1 MKIKTKITLL
11 DSIESIGNQM
21 KSMTSK
27 DESALKQK
35 DLLKSEI
42 QTVMD
47 YLECTETQSMLFCA
61 IFFLTITET
70 SCSSSDIGNVLNCGP
85 FEMIRL
91 DSDMNELIKKKQ
103 IIKAGSNHNRKRQNV
118 CYAVPLDLVEL
129 VSKGQKREPFDDT
142 MGLFEVGEILFRT
155 LGDYRDGDIT
165 FEQLKEEIDFYVER
179 FAHFPAFKYLKE
191 LCLTENEKLIFI
203 YVLTD
208 TCQGEESIDI
218 LWGLNKYILKVQNR
232 VELRRKFL
240 NRTAHLVTS
249 GVLEFNDNHYRTD
262 QFIRFTQAATERIFE
277 EESILFDRKTFKPGP
292 CILIEHTS
300 IKEKALFYDETEV
313 KELKM
318 FEDVIESAK
327 YKSVI
332 ERLSEKNLPK
342 GITTILHGYP
352 GTGKTESVYQLAR
365 KSKRN
370 ILLVDI
376 SQIRDKY
383 VGESEK
389 QLKEVFNVYRR
400 ALKHFEEAPILLFN
414 ESDAL
419 ISKRVN
425 VAHST
430 DQMNNAMQNVLLQE
444 MENFSGILMATT
456 NLIHNLDSAFDRRFL
471 FKIKFSKPS
480 IESRSKIW
488 KSKIDSISEEEA
500 LILAADFEFSGGQID
515 NITKKMLMNSLMSDK
530 PCGINEI
537 IEYCE
542 NELFVKKGKNKS
554 IGFFLQTN

>member
-1 MKIKTKITLL
+1 M
-11 DSIESIGNQM
+11 S
-21 KSMTSK
+21 
-27 DESALKQK
+27 
-35 DLLKSEI
+35 
-42 QTVMD
+42 
-47 YLECTETQSMLFCA
+47 
-61 IFFLTITET
+61 
-70 SCSSSDIGNVLNCGP
+70 
-85 FEMIRL
+85 
-91 DSDMNELIKKKQ
+91 
-103 IIKAGSNHNRKRQNV
+103 
-118 CYAVPLDLVEL
+118 
-129 VSKGQKREPFDDT
+129 
-142 MGLFEVGEILFRT
+142 
-155 LGDYRDGDIT
+155 
-165 FEQLKEEIDFYVER
+165 
-179 FAHFPAFKYLKE
+179 
-191 LCLTENEKLIFI
+191 
-203 YVLTD
+203 
-208 TCQGEESIDI
+208 
-218 LWGLNKYILKVQNR
+218 KYILKVQHR
-232 VELRRKFL
+232 VDMRKRFL
-240 NRTAHLVTS
+240 NRTAYLVS
-249 GVLEFNDNHYRTD
+249 ADVFEFNDNHFKTD
-262 QFIRFTQAATERIFE
+262 QYVRFTRRATERIFAD
-277 EESILFDRKTFKPGP
+277 ESILFDRKTFYPGP
-292 CILIEHTS
+292 CILVEHES

-313 KELKM
+313 KELAM
-318 FEDVIESAK
+318 FEEVIQPAK
-327 YKSVI
+327 YKSVV
-332 ERLSEKNLPK
+332 ERLEQRNLPT
-342 GITTILHGYP
+342 GVTAILHGYP

-400 ALKHFEEAPILLFN
+400 ALKHFDEAPILLFN

-488 KSKIDSISEEEA
+488 KSKIDSISKDEA
-500 LILAADFEFSGGQID
+500 LKLATDFEFSGGQID
-515 NITKKMLMNSLMSDK
+515 NITKKMLMNSLLSNK

-537 IEYCE
+537 IDYCE